1 MGPSVHSSDITA
13 DMKSCVIA
21 LAFVTLVFSAPMVP
35 EDDFD
40 YDVAYETYFIQ
51 TEAVTDLKNVVGE
64 LKKVAPEHL
73 QGHVA
78 HMAEH
83 AEFLQ
88 DGKANA
94 HDFAKSKKAIEAAI
108 EALNNDLDAGHNHD
122 VAALKTAAADN
133 KNHVANTDSKN
144 KRSVHGVRNKACPT
158 KRAEEKADEEKKAA
172 KGAMDGIYNTKI
184 CGISTTWRDMDIEKD
199 APKMG
204 TVLRNKWD
212 ATRAKYVAA
221 KNKYDAAV
229 KAHQSAINAHAAAM
243 EAFKTALAIQAAA
256 TLAACEA
263 AKAEYEILKR
273 DVASNVVTRKQTFV
287 AALVIKCYT
296 DNMTNNAADNK
307 RSANTSKFN
316 INPPGIGACKSKG
329 ENSDS
334 YGPAS
339 WKPTKANC

>member
-1 MGPSVHSSDITA
+1 MA
-13 DMKSCVIA
+13 MKSCVIA
-21 LAFVTLVFSAPMVP
+21 LAFVAVVFSAPMVP
-35 EDDFD
+35 QDDFD
-40 YDVAYETYFIQ
+40 YDVAYETDFIQ

-88 DGKANA
+88 DGKAKAYA

-122 VAALKTAAADN
+122 VAALKTAQNDN
-133 KNHVANTDSKN
+133 KNHVANTDAKN
-144 KRSVHGVRNKACPT
+144 KDSVKSIRNKACPT
-158 KRAEEKADEEKKAA
+158 KRAEEKADEDKKSA
-172 KGAMDGIYNTKI
+172 KGAMDGLYNTKI

-287 AALVIKCYT
+287 AALVIKC
-296 DNMTNNAADNK
+296 ADNK

>member
-1 MGPSVHSSDITA
+1 
-13 DMKSCVIA
+13 
-21 LAFVTLVFSAPMVP
+21 MVP

-40 YDVAYETYFIQ
+40 YDVAYETEFVQ
-51 TEAVTDLKNVVGE
+51 TESASDLKNVVAE

-83 AEFLQ
+83 AELLQ
-88 DGKANA
+88 DGKAKAYA

-108 EALNNDLDAGHNHD
+108 EALNNDLDSGN
-122 VAALKTAAADN
+122 
-133 KNHVANTDSKN
+133 NHVANTDAKN

-296 DNMTNNAADNK
+296 DNMTNNAAAKKCADNK

-339 WKPTKANC
+339 WKPTEANC

>member
-1 MGPSVHSSDITA
+1 MGHSSDITA
-13 DMKSCVIA
+13 AMKSCVIA
-21 LAFVTLVFSAPMVP
+21 LAFIAVVFSAPMVP

-40 YDVAYETYFIQ
+40 YDVAYETEFVQ
-51 TEAVTDLKNVVGE
+51 TESASDLKNVVAE

-83 AEFLQ
+83 AELLQ
-88 DGKANA
+88 DGKAKAYA

-108 EALNNDLDAGHNHD
+108 EALNNDLDSGHNQ
-122 VAALKTAAADN
+122 N
-133 KNHVANTDSKN
+133 YVANTDAKN

-229 KAHQSAINAHAAAM
+229 KARQSAINAHAAAM

-296 DNMTNNAADNK
+296 DNMTNNAAAKKCADNK

-316 INPPGIGACKSKG
+316 ITPPGIGACKSKG

>member
-1 MGPSVHSSDITA
+1 M
-13 DMKSCVIA
+13 
-21 LAFVTLVFSAPMVP
+21 
-35 EDDFD
+35 
-40 YDVAYETYFIQ
+40 
-51 TEAVTDLKNVVGE
+51 
-64 LKKVAPEHL
+64 
-73 QGHVA
+73 
-78 HMAEH
+78 
-83 AEFLQ
+83 
-88 DGKANA
+88 
-94 HDFAKSKKAIEAAI
+94 
-108 EALNNDLDAGHNHD
+108 
-122 VAALKTAAADN
+122 
-133 KNHVANTDSKN
+133 NHVANTDAKN

-273 DVASNVVTRKQTFV
+273 DVASKPSSPHSSSSVT
-287 AALVIKCYT
+287 
-296 DNMTNNAADNK
+296 
-307 RSANTSKFN
+307 
-316 INPPGIGACKSKG
+316 
-329 ENSDS
+329 
-334 YGPAS
+334 
-339 WKPTKANC
+339 PTT